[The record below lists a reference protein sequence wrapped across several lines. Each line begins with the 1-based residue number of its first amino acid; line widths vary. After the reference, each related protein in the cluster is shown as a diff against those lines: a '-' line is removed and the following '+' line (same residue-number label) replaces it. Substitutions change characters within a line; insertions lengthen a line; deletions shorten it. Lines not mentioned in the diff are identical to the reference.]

1 MFSKPAQRLATTR
14 GSRLHSPSSRLLL
27 LACSATK
34 RKNRR
39 LLPAID
45 RYDGPAFRTLR
56 KFWREGGQSPQPKDV
71 YILSAKFGLIRGT
84 KQIPHYDQVMN
95 RSRAT
100 RLASKAGKAL
110 KSTIKKRA
118 YEDGLAVMG
127 LRYRQVLELETIW
140 PFSVA
145 NGGIGYQLGILKS
158 WLGRT

>member
-1 MFSKPAQRLATTR
+1 MK
-14 GSRLHSPSSRLLL
+14 SPTSRLLL

-56 KFWREGGQSPQPKDV
+56 RFWREGGRSPQPKDV
-71 YILSAKFGLIRGT
+71 YILSARFGLIRGT
-84 KQIPHYDQVMN
+84 KKIPDYDQVMN
-95 RSRAT
+95 EDRAA
-100 RLASKAGKAL
+100 RLGPKAGRTL
-110 KSTIKKRA
+110 KSTIRKRA
-118 YEDGLAVMG
+118 YGDGLAVMG

-158 WLGRT
+158 WLVRS